1 MNNGDHTMFQI
12 LVKKDNNEV
21 VVVRL
26 SASREYGSK
35 DVIGSSYIGI
45 LWPHQES
52 SQHLSYLI
60 QSVKSLKILKY
71 NTH

>member
-1 MNNGDHTMFQI
+1 MFQI
-12 LVKKDNNEV
+12 LVKKHNNEV
-21 VVVRL
+21 VARL
-26 SASREYGSK
+26 STSREYGSK

>member
-1 MNNGDHTMFQI
+1 MFQI
-12 LVKKDNNEV
+12 LVKKHNNEV
-21 VVVRL
+21 VARL
-26 SASREYGSK
+26 STSREYGSK

-52 SQHLSYLI
+52 SQHLAYLI

-71 NTH
+71 NTQ

>member
-12 LVKKDNNEV
+12 LVKKQNNEV
-21 VVVRL
+21 VARL
-26 SASREYGSK
+26 STSREYGSK

-71 NTH
+71 NTQ

>member
-1 MNNGDHTMFQI
+1 MFQI
-12 LVKKDNNEV
+12 LVKKHNNEV
-21 VVVRL
+21 VARL
-26 SASREYGSK
+26 STSREYGSK

-71 NTH
+71 NTQ

>member
-12 LVKKDNNEV
+12 LVKKHNNEV
-21 VVVRL
+21 VARL
-26 SASREYGSK
+26 STSREYGSK

-71 NTH
+71 NTQ

>member
-12 LVKKDNNEV
+12 LVKKHNNEV
-21 VVVRL
+21 VARL
-26 SASREYGSK
+26 STSREYGSK

-52 SQHLSYLI
+52 
-60 QSVKSLKILKY
+60 
-71 NTH
+71 